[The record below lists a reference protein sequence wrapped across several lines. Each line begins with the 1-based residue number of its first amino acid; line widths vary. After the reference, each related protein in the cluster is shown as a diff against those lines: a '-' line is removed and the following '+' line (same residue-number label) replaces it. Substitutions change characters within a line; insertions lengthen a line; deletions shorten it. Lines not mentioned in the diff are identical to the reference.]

1 MNRPGC
7 GRHFGHIEHTDGS
20 RVPTGSAE
28 ALLDQALRRARQLKQ
43 EQPSASEWPSALGQI
58 FDRCSRVC
66 LSQSRQRGDRD
77 IDRAGCFRDHPQRF
91 GIESD
96 VGEIELL
103 ISAATHPRRPRCSEG
118 RSSQPRPSSAHC
130 KESAVRSTAVRLQT
144 GICLSEVS
152 RLRYCL

>member
-1 MNRPGC
+1 VDVISATLNTRTAVEYQPVRQRPC
-7 GRHFGHIEHTDGS
+7 STRLCAERDSSSRSNHPHPNGR
-20 RVPTGSAE
+20 R
-28 ALLDQALRRARQLKQ
+28 L
-43 EQPSASEWPSALGQI
+43 WGQI
-58 FDRCSRVC
+58 FDRCSRVF
-66 LSQSRQRGDRD
+66 LSQSWQRGDRD